1 MELTQVVASLLA
13 RARSEGRSTL
23 LEHELYELMRAGGLR
38 VPGYAFSPI
47 DGDADAFTGLP
58 GHRVVLKIV
67 SPAITH
73 KTEVGGV
80 RFVDNTPEA
89 RAEGIRCM
97 LETVRE
103 RAGDELFKTVRGTL
117 AVELVQGESGLG
129 GQIFV
134 GMRFSRDMGHVLTIG
149 FGGLEAEEL
158 STRFRQGEANVVYSP
173 ELCTPEQGAAKLLG
187 SFAGRRISGATRGG
201 RRLVEQ
207 DELLRVLSFF
217 TRLAR
222 ECSNQPE
229 LHSVIED
236 FEVNPFFASNG
247 RLVAVD
253 AFLRFSDAVAVERTV
268 DVAMVRRLL
277 TPKTIAVIG
286 ASSRGMNV
294 GRTILRKL
302 LRDHFPLTNL
312 RAIRPDAQTLDGIDC
327 VPDVKSLPW
336 VADLLIVAVGAAQ
349 VPAVMADVLDSG
361 KAASLILIPGGMG
374 ETEAG
379 RKADQDTRTRLAKAR
394 SEGKF
399 APVLVGP
406 NCLGIRS
413 LPGGYDSI
421 FIPEAKLPLPEGHV
435 SNAALICQ
443 SGAFMIT
450 RMNELPHLS
459 PAYSIS
465 TGNQMDL
472 SLVDFVECLVPDE
485 KVPILALYIEGFKE
499 LDGLRLARLIAK
511 ARSLGRDVLVYKAGR
526 TSEGATA
533 ASSHTAS
540 ISGDYRSTAELFQD
554 AGALVAS
561 SFREFTGFLSI
572 ASQLQDCRFSGKRLA
587 VLSNAGFETVGM
599 ADNIDSAR
607 GFSLAR
613 LSEATKERIRS
624 ILAGVRLES
633 LVNVHNPLDLTP
645 MANDKVL
652 AACLDTLLAD
662 EGVDAVMFG
671 VVPAT
676 PALKTLPPGLDPLG
690 IDSFR
695 APDALPSTVPTIV
708 SRHNKPVTVVIDS
721 STPYDPL
728 ASAFHLAGIPC
739 ARSADFALAV
749 FQLYIHYRMG
759 RIGRIGR
766 IGRMEGIGGG
776 AELEGGLD

>member
-1 MELTQVVASLLA
+1 MELSVVVASLLA
-13 RARSEGRSTL
+13 RARSEGRNTL
-23 LEHELYELMRAGGLR
+23 LEPELYDLMRAGGLD
-38 VPGYAFSPI
+38 VPACAFLPLGEPSPFCPSPA
-47 DGDADAFTGLP
+47 GPGESGPLRLP
-58 GHRVVLKIV
+58 GDRVVLKVV

-80 RFVDNTPEA
+80 RIVDNTPQA
-89 RAEGIRCM
+89 LADGVAG
-97 LETVRE
+97 LLATVRE
-103 RAGDELFKTVRGTL
+103 RGGEELFRTVRGVL
-117 AVELVQGESGLG
+117 AVERIECESGLG

-134 GMRFSRDMGHVLTIG
+134 GMRFSRDMGHVLTMG

-158 STRFRQGEANVVYSP
+158 SARFRQGEANVVFSP
-173 ELCTPEQGAAKLLG
+173 ELWTPEQGLAKLAR
-187 SFAGRRISGATRGG
+187 SFAGRKVMGATRGG
-201 RRLVEQ
+201 RELVSQET
-207 DELLRVLSFF
+207 LSRVLGFF
-217 TRLAR
+217 TALAR
-222 ECSNQPE
+222 ECSNRPA
-229 LHSVIED
+229 LGAVIED
-236 FEVNPFFASNG
+236 FEVNPFFVSG
-247 RLVAVD
+247 SRLVAVD
-253 AFLRFSDAVAVERTV
+253 GFLRFGDSLACEGSV

-277 TPKTIAVIG
+277 NPRTIAVVG
-286 ASSRGMNV
+286 ASTKGMNV

-302 LRDHFPLTNL
+302 LRDHFPLTNV
-312 RAIRPDAQTLDGIDC
+312 RVIRPDAATLDGIDC

-336 VADLLIVAVGAAQ
+336 VADLLVVAVGAAQ

-379 RKADQDTRTRLAKAR
+379 RKADQDTRNRLAQAR
-394 SEGKF
+394 REGRF

-421 FIPEAKLPLPEGHV
+421 FIPETKLPLPEGHV

-450 RMNELPHLS
+450 RMNELPYLS

-472 SLVDFVECLVPDE
+472 SLVDFVECLVPDA
-485 KVPILALYIEGFKE
+485 KIPILALYIEGLKE
-499 LDGLRLARLIAK
+499 LDGLRLARLIER
-511 ARSLGRDVLVYKAGR
+511 ARSLGKDVLVYKAGR

-540 ISGDYRSTAELFQD
+540 ISGDYRSAVELFRD
-554 AGALVAS
+554 CGALVADT
-561 SFREFTGFLSI
+561 FREFTGFLSI
-572 ASQLQDCRFSGKRLA
+572 ASQLQDCTFSGKRLA
-587 VLSNAGFETVGM
+587 ILSNAGFETVGM

-607 GFSLAR
+607 GFSLPRFSA
-613 LSEATKERIRS
+613 ATNERIRTVLS
-624 ILAGVRLES
+624 AARLES
-633 LVNVHNPLDLTP
+633 LINVHNPLDLTP
-645 MANDKVL
+645 MANDRIL
-652 AACLDTLLAD
+652 ASCLDALLAD
-662 EGVDAVMFG
+662 EGVDALMFG

-690 IDSFR
+690 IDTFR
-695 APDALPSTVPTIV
+695 APDALPGTVPEILA
-708 SRHNKPVTVVIDS
+708 RHNKPVAVVIDS

-728 ASAFHLAGIPC
+728 ATAFHLAGIPC

-749 FQLYIHYRMG
+749 FQKYIHYRLG
-759 RIGRIGR
+759 RP
-766 IGRMEGIGGG
+766 
-776 AELEGGLD
+776 ELP

>member
-1 MELTQVVASLLA
+1 MELTRVVASLLS

-23 LEHELYELMRAGGLR
+23 LEPELYDLMKAGGLD
-38 VPGYAFSPI
+38 VPAFAFLPV
-47 DGDADAFTGLP
+47 DGDAATFRPGLP
-58 GHRVVLKIV
+58 GDRLVLKVV

-73 KTEVGGV
+73 KTEMGGV
-80 RFVDNTPEA
+80 RIVENTPESL
-89 RAEGIRCM
+89 AEGVAGV
-97 LETVRE
+97 LATVRE
-103 RAGDELFKTVRGTL
+103 RGGEELFLTVRGIL
-117 AVELVQGESGLG
+117 AVELVPCEPGLG
-129 GQIFV
+129 GQVFV
-134 GMRFSRDMGHVLTIG
+134 GMRFSRDMGHVLTVG

-158 STRFRQGEANVVYSP
+158 SARFRQGEANVVYSP
-173 ELCTPEQGAAKLLG
+173 ELSSPEQGLAKLAR
-187 SFAGRRISGATRGG
+187 SFAGRKLAGATRGG
-201 RRLVEQ
+201 RRLVS
-207 DELLRVLSFF
+207 DAPVLQVLQFF

-222 ECSNQPE
+222 ECSNRPE
-229 LHSVIED
+229 LNVVIED
-236 FEVNPFFASNG
+236 FEVNPFFVFDG

-253 AFLRFSDAVAVERTV
+253 AFLRFSDSPASERTV
-268 DVAMVRRLL
+268 DVSMVRRLL
-277 TPKTIAVIG
+277 NPKTIAVVG
-286 ASSRGMNV
+286 ASAKGMNV

-302 LRDHFPLTNL
+302 LSDHFPLTNV
-312 RAIRPDAQTLDGIDC
+312 RAVRPDAQTLDGIDC

-379 RKADQDTRTRLAKAR
+379 RKADQDTRTRLAEAR
-394 SEGKF
+394 ANGKF

-421 FIPEAKLPLPEGHV
+421 FIPETKLPLPVGHL

-450 RMNELPHLS
+450 RMNELPYLS

-472 SLVDFVECLVPDE
+472 SLVDFVECLIPDE

-499 LDGLRLARLIAK
+499 LDGLRLARLVER
-511 ARSLGRDVLVYKAGR
+511 ARNLGKDVLLYKAGR

-540 ISGDYRSTAELFQD
+540 ISGDYRSTVDLFRD
-554 AGALVAS
+554 AGALVAD

-572 ASQLQDCRFSGKRLA
+572 ASQLQECSFSGRRLA
-587 VLSNAGFETVGM
+587 ILSNAGFETVGM

-613 LSEATKERIRS
+613 LSPAARDRVHA
-624 ILAGVRLES
+624 ILSGVRLES
-633 LVNVHNPLDLTP
+633 LINVHNPLDLTP
-645 MANDKVL
+645 MVSDKVL
-652 AACLDTLLAD
+652 AACLDALLAD
-662 EGVDAVMFG
+662 EGVDALMFG

-695 APDALPSTVPTIV
+695 APDALPNTVPAIV
-708 SRHNKPVTVVIDS
+708 VRHNKPVAVVIDS

-739 ARSADFALAV
+739 ARSSDFALTV
-749 FQLYIHYRMG
+749 FQKYIHYRLG
-759 RIGRIGR
+759 RPVRP
-766 IGRMEGIGGG
+766 
-776 AELEGGLD
+776 

>member
-1 MELTQVVASLLA
+1 MELVEHVAGLLA
-13 RARSEGRSTL
+13 IARSEGRDTL
-23 LEHELYELMRAGGLR
+23 LEPELYDLMRAGGLN
-38 VPGYAFSPI
+38 VPAFALLPVG
-47 DGDADAFTGLP
+47 GDVAAFRPDLSGE
-58 GHRVVLKIV
+58 RVVLKVV

-73 KTEVGGV
+73 KTEMGGV
-80 RFVDNTPEA
+80 RIVDNTPGA
-89 RAEGIRCM
+89 LADGIVS
-97 LETVRE
+97 LLSTVRE
-103 RAGDELFKTVRGTL
+103 RGGDELFRTVRGVL
-117 AVELVQGESGLG
+117 AVELVPCEPGLG

-134 GMRFSRDMGHVLTIG
+134 GMRFSRDMGHVLTVG

-158 STRFRQGEANVVYSP
+158 SARFRQGEANVVYSP
-173 ELCTPEQGAAKLLG
+173 ELSTPQQGVAKF
-187 SFAGRRISGATRGG
+187 SRAFAGRKVTGATRGG
-201 RRLVEQ
+201 RQLASQEQLLQVVE
-207 DELLRVLSFF
+207 FF

-222 ECSNQPE
+222 ECSNRPD
-229 LHSVIED
+229 LGAVIED
-236 FEVNPFFASNG
+236 FEVNPFFVSNG

-253 AFLRFSDAVAVERTV
+253 AFLRFSALTAVEGTV

-277 TPKTIAVIG
+277 HPRTIAVIG
-286 ASSRGMNV
+286 ASAKGVNV

-302 LRDHFPLTNL
+302 QRDHFPLTNV
-312 RAIRPDAQTLDGIDC
+312 RAVRPDVQSLDGIEC
-327 VPDVKSLPW
+327 VPSVKSLPW

-349 VPAVMADVLDSG
+349 VPGVMSEVLDSG
-361 KAASLILIPGGMG
+361 RAASLILIPGGMG

-379 RKADQDTRTRLAKAR
+379 RKADQDTRARLVRAR

-421 FIPEAKLPLPEGHV
+421 FIPETKLPLPQGNV

-450 RMNELPHLS
+450 RMNELPYLS

-472 SLVDFVECLVPDE
+472 SLVDFVECLIPDE

-499 LDGLRLARLIAK
+499 LDGRRLARLIGQ
-511 ARSLGRDVLVYKAGR
+511 ARSLGKDVLVYKAGR

-540 ISGDYRSTAELFQD
+540 ISGDYRSTVELFRD

-572 ASQLQDCRFSGKRLA
+572 ASQLQDCIFSGKRLA

-599 ADNIDSAR
+599 ADNIDSPR

-613 LSEATKERIRS
+613 LSLATRERIRT

-633 LVNVHNPLDLTP
+633 LINVHNPLDLTP
-645 MANDKVL
+645 MVSDKIL
-652 AACLDTLLAD
+652 AACLDALLAD
-662 EGVDAVMFG
+662 EGVDALMFG

-676 PALKTLPPGLDPLG
+676 PALKTLPPGIDPMG
-690 IDSFR
+690 VDSF
-695 APDALPSTVPTIV
+695 AAEDSLPNTVPAILT
-708 SRHNKPVTVVIDS
+708 RHNKPVAVVIDC

-739 ARSADFALAV
+739 ARSSDFALTV
-749 FQLYIHYRMG
+749 FQNYIHYRLG
-759 RIGRIGR
+759 RP
-766 IGRMEGIGGG
+766 GGKPS
-776 AELEGGLD
+776 